1 MLRNRLLY
9 LAALAGGTVFLLFLL
24 CLVFLV
30 SSGASVV
37 PAGAVS
43 GGKPAGHAHHG
54 SAPGLPQGNPRRGEA
69 AELRLQTVCR
79 LPQPMCRFRLRMTEH
94 TSGHETTFRARP
106 RSLQMAL
113 ELPTNHCGAVTC
125 AVDRG
130 RVYDYLGLFRLPR
143 RWNCQTELFGAAL
156 PPAAGAAAQ
165 PGSAPGSVL
174 PAQARG
180 RLCRGP
186 RARDYRPG
194 DSPREIHWKL
204 TAKVDH
210 PIVREAQVPNQ
221 GPVVLTLD
229 LSGSPGELDSCLD
242 QTCWLAQ
249 WLLAHGTAH
258 GSAGSAAPDLK
269 PVPSTSLRI

>member
-1 MLRNRLLY
+1 
-9 LAALAGGTVFLLFLL
+9 
-24 CLVFLV
+24 
-30 SSGASVV
+30 
-37 PAGAVS
+37 
-43 GGKPAGHAHHG
+43 
-54 SAPGLPQGNPRRGEA
+54 
-69 AELRLQTVCR
+69 
-79 LPQPMCRFRLRMTEH
+79 MTEH

-143 RWNCQTELFGAAL
+143 RWNCQTELL
-156 PPAAGAAAQ
+156 
-165 PGSAPGSVL
+165 VL
-174 PAQARG
+174 PCPQPPEQLPSLAQLQVLSYRPKPGGGFAEVHE
-180 RLCRGP
+180 L
-186 RARDYRPG
+186 RDYRPG

-249 WLLAHGTAH
+249 WLLAHGTAMW
-258 GSAGSAAPDLK
+258 SAGSAAPDLK